1 MECFTVNF
9 QKVTGPKSAML
20 LAYPKNT
27 GKKFTKPDIYL
38 DYTITLGNVTVL
50 RLSRNMDFV
59 TNF

>member
-1 MECFTVNF
+1 
-9 QKVTGPKSAML
+9 ML
-20 LAYPKNT
+20 LACPKNT

-38 DYTITLGNVTVL
+38 DYTIGNVTVL